1 MLAAVEFA
9 NHSRAASIMPVRVP
23 RSSLVLA
30 ALLVASGCRSG
41 EPRVAP
47 SVPVAAPV
55 AAPDTTAPVAA
66 PVSAPVAAPA
76 EPAPPELAGPA
87 PLVVTPP
94 GDPPASDAAA
104 KPLQK
109 IATWPFTA
117 WDRAEAIGFNHVA
130 YGPGI
135 PLRVYDDVH
144 GWSPKIV
151 ERRAITAQQGARAVQ
166 WVIAT
171 RGGIEVSKCA
181 FPRHAVVLYAGD
193 TPVGT
198 ANVCFE
204 CGDIL
209 VWPDLEPPP
218 DDDRWSDAKQK
229 QQERKFRQQLSA
241 YKKVFPQWEQFF
253 GDELG
258 FSLAPVRGP

>member
-1 MLAAVEFA
+1 ML
-9 NHSRAASIMPVRVP
+9 VRVP
-23 RSSLVLA
+23 RPSLVLA
-30 ALLVASGCRSG
+30 ALLVASGCHPG

-47 SVPVAAPV
+47 SVPVAAP
-55 AAPDTTAPVAA
+55 AEP
-66 PVSAPVAAPA
+66 APA
-76 EPAPPELAGPA
+76 EPAPPEIAGPA

-94 GDPPASDAAA
+94 GDLPASDVATASTSDAAVTPASEAAA
-104 KPLQK
+104 RPLQK

-117 WDRAEAIGFNHVA
+117 WDRAEAITFNHVA

-135 PLRVYDDVH
+135 PLRAYDDVH

-151 ERRAITAQQGARAVQ
+151 ERRAITAQQGARAVK

-171 RGGIEVSKCA
+171 RGEIEVSKCA

-218 DDDRWSDAKQK
+218 DYDRWSAAKQK
-229 QQERKFRQQLSA
+229 QQERKFRQQLTA

-258 FSLAPVRGP
+258 FSLAPVKGP